1 MFKCLKQEDLNKEGL
16 NKVSRYHV
24 SRFVRMYQEVSGC
37 NRIGRIENK
46 ESKAVLSVLYR
57 IYKSFALVIFH
68 ISDFE
73 QNLEKGH

>member
-37 NRIGRIENK
+37 NRIGRIESK

-57 IYKSFALVIFH
+57 IYKSFALVSWKSVRDH
-68 ISDFE
+68 
-73 QNLEKGH
+73 

>member
-1 MFKCLKQEDLNKEGL
+1 MFKARGFNKEGL

-37 NRIGRIENK
+37 NRIGRIKSKESK

-57 IYKSFALVIFH
+57 IYKSFALVF
-68 ISDFE
+68 FKP
-73 QNLEKGH
+73 LEEKRRPLVT